1 MRWILIGLGMLLAL
15 AGGLWFLQGI
25 GVLLGSVMTGQP
37 FWATVGLLA
46 LIAGLTLIY
55 VGARRRASG
64 PRP

>member
-1 MRWILIGLGMLLAL
+1 MRWILIGLGVLLAL
-15 AGGLWFLQGI
+15 AGGLWFLQGV
-25 GVLLGSVMTGQP
+25 GFLLGSVMTGQP